1 MGKDGQPL
9 TTDGAVRELAEA
21 LRGAGAFT
29 LDLEF
34 VSERRYVPEIC
45 LAQVAWGDPEAPEVA
60 AVDPLAADPRPVLEL
75 VADPE
80 VETVF
85 HAAQGDLALLGQ
97 RFDLAGANVYDTQ
110 IAAAFLGIGD
120 QIGYAGLVAQVLD
133 VEIDKGPQFTDWCK
147 RPLSDEQLRYALDDV
162 RYLATAWP
170 RLRRRL
176 EEAGRLAW
184 VEQETERLAASAAV
198 RTPPEERYRRVKGW
212 GRLKG
217 AALGALQELAAWREE
232 TALAE
237 NRPPAWILQDRSM
250 IEVAR
255 RAPRNEG
262 ALAAI
267 RGVKEGTVHR
277 YGRQILR
284 AVRDGAGRRPDAG
297 LRLRPLPDRARGWS
311 VLLAGLVTA
320 RCKEAGIAPR
330 FVATRDEIDEVV
342 RWWLEGDRSR
352 EPDLPVLGGWRREL
366 AGEAL
371 LAWLAGETA
380 IAIDEGSEA
389 GIKLAVDAEA

>member
-1 MGKDGQPL
+1 MDGDRQPL
-9 TTDGAVRELAEA
+9 TTDGAVRELAGA
-21 LRGAGAFT
+21 LRAAGAFA

-34 VSERRYVPEIC
+34 VSESRYVPELC

-60 AVDPLAADPRPVLEL
+60 AVDPLAADPRPVLAL
-75 VADPE
+75 VADPA

-97 RFDLAGANVYDTQ
+97 RFGLAGANVYDTQ

-120 QIGYAGLVAQVLD
+120 QIGYGGLVAHLLG
-133 VEIDKGPQFTDWCK
+133 VEIDKGPQFTDWCR
-147 RPLSDEQLRYALDDV
+147 RPLSEDQLRYALDDV

-184 VEQETERLAASAAV
+184 VEAETERLAASAAT
-198 RTPPEERYRRVKGW
+198 RTPPGEMYRRVKGW

-217 AALGALQELAAWREE
+217 KALGVLQELATWREE

-237 NRPPAWILQDRSM
+237 NRPPSWILQDRSLL
-250 IEVAR
+250 EVAR
-255 RAPRNEG
+255 RAPGNPG
-262 ALAAI
+262 ALASI

-277 YGRQILR
+277 HGQEILR
-284 AVRDGAGRRPDAG
+284 AVRDGAKRRPEAG
-297 LRLRPLPDRARGWS
+297 PRVGPLPDRARGWS

-330 FVATRDEIDEVV
+330 FVATRDEIEALV

-352 EPDLPVLGGWRREL
+352 EPELPVLGGWRRDL

-389 GIKLAVDAEA
+389 GIKLAAGD

>member
-1 MGKDGQPL
+1 MPDRVL
-9 TTDGAVRELAEA
+9 TDDGAVRDLAA
-21 LRGAGAFT
+21 VLLASGAFA

-34 VSERRYVPEIC
+34 VSESRYVPEVC

-60 AVDPLAADPRPVLEL
+60 AVDPLAADPRPVLDL
-75 VADPE
+75 VGDPE

-97 RFDLAGANVYDTQ
+97 RFGIAGANVYDTQ
-110 IAAAFLGIGD
+110 IAAAFLGVGD
-120 QIGYAGLVAQVLD
+120 QIGYAGLIAHLLE

-147 RPLSDEQLRYALDDV
+147 RPLTADQLRYALDDV

-184 VEQETERLAASAAV
+184 VEEETERLAASAAA
-198 RTPPEERYRRVKGW
+198 RTPPEEMYRRVKGW
-212 GRLKG
+212 ASLRGK
-217 AALGALQELAAWREE
+217 ALGVLQELAAWREE

-237 NRPPAWILQDRSM
+237 NRPPSWILQDRSLL
-250 IEVAR
+250 EVAR
-255 RAPRNEG
+255 RAPANPG

-277 YGRQILR
+277 HGQAILR
-284 AVRDGAGRRPDAG
+284 AVREGGKRRPESG
-297 LRLRPLPDRARGWS
+297 PRQRPLPDRARGWS

-330 FVATRDEIDEVV
+330 FVATRDEIEALL

-352 EPDLPVLGGWRREL
+352 EPDDLPVLGGWRRDL
-366 AGEAL
+366 VGNTL

-380 IAIDEGSEA
+380 IAIDEASEA
-389 GIKLAVDAEA
+389 GIKLAAGEG

>member
-1 MGKDGQPL
+1 MSSVERPL
-9 TTDGAVRELAEA
+9 TTDPAVRDLAA
-21 LRGAGAFT
+21 VLQAAGAFA

-34 VSERRYVPEIC
+34 VSESRYVPEIC

-60 AVDPLAADPRPVLEL
+60 AVDPLATDPRPVLEL
-75 VADPE
+75 VTDPE

-97 RFDLAGANVYDTQ
+97 RFGLTGANVYDTQ

-147 RPLSDEQLRYALDDV
+147 RPLSEDQLRYALDDV

-170 RLRRRL
+170 HLRRRL

-184 VEQETERLAASAAV
+184 VEEETERLAASAAT

-217 AALGALQELAAWREE
+217 KALGALQALAAWREE
-232 TALAE
+232 TALAQ

-262 ALAAI
+262 ALGAI

-277 YGRQILR
+277 HGREILQ
-284 AVRDGAGRRPDAG
+284 AVRDGAKRRPDAG
-297 LRLRPLPDRARGWS
+297 PRTRPLPDRARGWS

-320 RCKEAGIAPR
+320 RAKEAGIATR
-330 FVATRDEIDEVV
+330 FVATRDQIDELV
-342 RWWLEGDRSR
+342 RWWLEGERSR
-352 EPDLPVLGGWRREL
+352 EPDLPVLAGWRRDL
-366 AGEAL
+366 AGETL
-371 LAWLAGETA
+371 LDWLAGETA

-389 GIKLAVDAEA
+389 GIKLALED